1 MVSIIIT
8 AYNVEDTLARAVD
21 SALAQGYPHIE
32 VVVVNDCS
40 TDGTSD
46 IIASYCD
53 RIKVVN
59 HDVNLGAGMARRN
72 GIKASTGDFVM
83 TLDADDWLDD
93 DLIARMMAVQQETD
107 AEIGSGGVTVERAEG
122 AWDAHCYGSKCIDS
136 PKERI
141 ISYLKEKVQFM
152 NNKLIARRLL
162 DEVEYCERRFIE
174 DTPTIIPMIFLAERF
189 AYAPTT
195 GYHYL
200 DNPKSLTHTADRLKW
215 NLFSAV
221 ATLDIIRFMEE
232 RDYHE
237 LDEVLAKSFA
247 SVANG
252 IQSIAPT
259 PEQVAQYQD
268 EWNYFTTE
276 LIKRT

>member
-8 AYNVEDTLARAVD
+8 AYNVEGTLARAID
-21 SALAQGYPHIE
+21 SALAQGYPHVE

-46 IIASYCD
+46 IIASYGD

-59 HDVNLGAGMARRN
+59 HEKNMGAGMARRN
-72 GIKASTGDFVM
+72 GIKASTGDFAL
-83 TLDADDWLDD
+83 TLDADDWLDC
-93 DLIARMMAVQQETD
+93 DLISRMMAVQQEFD
-107 AEIGSGGVTVERAEG
+107 AEIVSGGVTVERTEG
-122 AWDAHCYGSKCIDS
+122 RWEAHCYGKRVLSD
-136 PKERI
+136 PKERVL
-141 ISYLKEKVQFM
+141 SYLQEKVQFM

-200 DNPKSLTHTADRLKW
+200 DNPKSLTHTADKFKW

-221 ATLDIIRFMEE
+221 ATLDIIRFMEAK
-232 RDYHE
+232 DYHE
-237 LDEVLAKSFA
+237 LDEVLANSFA

-259 PEQVAQYQD
+259 PEQVAEYQT

>member
-8 AYNVEDTLARAVD
+8 AYNVEDTLARAID
-21 SALAQGYPHIE
+21 SALAQGYPHVE

-46 IIASYCD
+46 IIASYGD

-59 HDVNLGAGMARRN
+59 HEKNMGAGMARRN
-72 GIKASTGDFVM
+72 GIKASMGDFAL
-83 TLDADDWLDD
+83 TLDADDWLDS
-93 DLIARMMAVQQETD
+93 DLISRMMAVQQEFD
-107 AEIGSGGVTVERAEG
+107 AEIVSGGVTVERTEG
-122 AWDAHCYGSKCIDS
+122 RWEAHCYGKRVLSN
-136 PKERI
+136 PKERVL
-141 ISYLKEKVQFM
+141 SFLHEKVQFM

-174 DTPTIIPMIFLAERF
+174 DTPTIIPMIFLAKRF

-200 DNPKSLTHTADRLKW
+200 DNPKSLTHTADKFKW

-221 ATLDIIRFMEE
+221 ATLDIIRFMEAK
-232 RDYHE
+232 DYHE
-237 LDEVLAKSFA
+237 LDEVLANSFA

-259 PEQVAQYQD
+259 PEQVAEYQD